1 MPELPSSV
9 RVSFDVPAT
18 SAEPVE
24 LSVAYSPLRMV
35 LVGRDAVR
43 RLDDGWKQ
51 VGIYFLLGPSSH
63 PERYRVYVGE
73 VGKRTLLLRLKEHA
87 AGKSWWNR
95 ALLVTSDRPDFHSA
109 AIGWLEGRLYD
120 ALNNALLA
128 DVENSGKP
136 GDNSLA
142 ASDQGAL
149 EYHVVHPIMAALRA
163 CGVSLDT
170 ADQKPPPKGRKRK
183 HYTESV
189 ADLIDAGLLRPGTVL
204 QPLRGK
210 VTQTA
215 TVMADGRLQVGTA
228 SYDSVSG
235 AAKAVSGKQAEPGW
249 EFWRAPSG
257 DGGFVSLFELRAHL
271 REGANPEL
279 PPKTPAVPQ
288 EGLPKGPSAA
298 APPPSDRPLRKVT
311 FADLV
316 KAGVLPAG
324 SVLVGR
330 RERKGQTA
338 EEWKAEV
345 QEDGRLLL
353 AGQAQPM
360 TPGRL
365 ADEVTGTSVN
375 AWLFW
380 QVERDGSFV
389 RVAALR
395 DRLRKSTG
403 QSSPS

>member
-163 CGVSLDT
+163 CGISLDT
-170 ADQKPPPKGRKRK
+170 ADQKPPPKGRKRR

-189 ADLIDAGLLRPGTVL
+189 VDLIDAGLLQPGTVL
-204 QPLRGK
+204 QPLRDK
-210 VTQTA
+210 LTQTA
-215 TVMADGRLQVGTA
+215 TVLGDGRLQVGTA
-228 SYDSVSG
+228 SYESVSA

-257 DGGFVSLFELRAHL
+257 DGGFVSLFELRARL
-271 REGANPEL
+271 REGVTVEP
-279 PPKTPAVPQ
+279 PPKVPAVSQ
-288 EGLPKGPSAA
+288 EG
-298 APPPSDRPLRKVT
+298 APEALRAQSGAGGGQPAQKVT

-316 KAGVLPAG
+316 KAGELPAG
-324 SVLVGR
+324 STLVGR
-330 RERKGQTA
+330 RQRKGQPP

-353 AGQAQPM
+353 AGQGQPM

-365 ADEVTGTSVN
+365 ADQVTGTSVN
-375 AWLFW
+375 AWAFW
-380 QVERDGSFV
+380 QLERDGSLV

-395 DRLRKSTG
+395 DRLRKASA
-403 QSSPS
+403 QSSPC